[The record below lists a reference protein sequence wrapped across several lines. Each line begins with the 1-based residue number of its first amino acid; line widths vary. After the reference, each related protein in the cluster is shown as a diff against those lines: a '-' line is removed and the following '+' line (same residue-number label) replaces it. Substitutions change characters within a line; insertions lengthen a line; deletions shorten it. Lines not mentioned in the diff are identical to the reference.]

1 MCAMPRNLPSAVVT
15 DSSRSDA
22 SHTEASPSEASP
34 AEASPAEAGASE
46 ASASEASPAEA
57 ELRVRA
63 GRAVRDLGH
72 ALVGH
77 QADDDTL
84 DAVAEQLESLTARLT
99 TGGRRQ
105 RPAHNFQR
113 GADWAPPG
121 DGESFLSTHDD
132 RPVSGRS
139 SPYSLDPVIR
149 REGDEVVAT
158 VTLRAAHE
166 GAPARSH
173 GGVVAALFD
182 DVFGFVLTIHQ
193 TPGFTGELGIRYE
206 AGTPLHVP
214 LDCRVRLAERQGRK
228 LFMTGELTTPDGR
241 VCVRATA
248 TFITVDP
255 TRLAWGEGV

>member
-1 MCAMPRNLPSAVVT
+1 MIDPYRFTNAMPRNVPSPVVT
-15 DSSRSDA
+15 DSSPTAAR
-22 SHTEASPSEASP
+22 PN
-34 AEASPAEAGASE
+34 
-46 ASASEASPAEA
+46 EA
-57 ELRVRA
+57 ELRIRA
-63 GRAVRDLGH
+63 GKAVRDLGH

-84 DAVAEQLESLTARLT
+84 ALVAEHLEALTARLA
-99 TGGRRQ
+99 TGDTRQ

-113 GADWAPPG
+113 GADWSPPG
-121 DGESFLSTHDD
+121 DGEQFQTTHDD

-139 SPYSLDPVIR
+139 SPYSLDPDIR
-149 REGDEVVAT
+149 REGDEVIAT

-173 GGVVAALFD
+173 GGIVAALFD
-182 DVFGFVLTIHQ
+182 DVFGFVLAIHQ

-214 LDCRVRLAERQGRK
+214 LTCRVRLAERQGRK
-228 LFMTGELTTPDGR
+228 LFMTGELSADDGA

-248 TFITVDP
+248 TFIAIDP
-255 TRLAWGEGV
+255 ARLAWGEGV